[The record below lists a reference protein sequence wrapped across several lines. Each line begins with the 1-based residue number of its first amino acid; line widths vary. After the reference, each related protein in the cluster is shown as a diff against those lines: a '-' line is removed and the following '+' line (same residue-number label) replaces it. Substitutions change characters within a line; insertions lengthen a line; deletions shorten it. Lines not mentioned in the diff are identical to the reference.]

1 MHAHFFCPKFIV
13 LKQTRAFER
22 TLAYASRRY
31 HTSTSMAA
39 TQNATTAIT
48 STVPSNV
55 AAQHDADGPTV
66 ATSASA
72 WIDFSAPSASTAP
85 TTKPLPTGD
94 MTVAKPS
101 NDGGMKV
108 VTPPLRT
115 VTGPWGDPSMIN
127 CRVILPQDVQFCF
140 ANIDKDA
147 DIPWMHFTRKMYDET
162 HDVEYH
168 ALHRL
173 MRKEYNVLTFCI
185 DEVETKKA
193 RAEAIAAKRQ
203 ALADAEDAKTQVLVD

>member
-1 MHAHFFCPKFIV
+1 MNMVHIIQFITYGMHAHFFCPKFIV

-72 WIDFSAPSASTAP
+72 WVDFSAPSASTAP

-94 MTVAKPS
+94 MTE
-101 NDGGMKV
+101 
-108 VTPPLRT
+108 PLRI
-115 VTGPWGDPSMIN
+115 VTGPWDDPSMIN
-127 CRVILPQDVQFCF
+127 CRVILPQDVSFCF
-140 ANIDKDA
+140 ANIHKDA
-147 DIPWMHFTRKMYDET
+147 DIPWMHFTRKMYDEK

-185 DEVETKKA
+185 DEVETRKA
-193 RAEAIAAKRQ
+193 RDLAIAAKWQ
-203 ALADAEDAKTQVLVD
+203 AVADAEDAQTQVLVD